1 MAASKPSSDFEAP
14 SLGQSIIVE
23 LGLGAIGLALIV
35 VSGHAFSSAFR
46 APIQPVAAVLVG
58 LLLGGL
64 LGGTFGLVMVQP
76 ATAARVRPFLSRF
89 TSATPTVP
97 NLALI
102 GLAAALGEETLFR
115 AAIQPVAG
123 ILVAAI
129 LFTLAHSAIADLRHV
144 TPGKLGYVALA
155 FGMGLLLG
163 ILYDRVGI
171 AASMGTHAAF
181 DFMAL
186 MVIRPL
192 LLERMGSPTGAS
204 SRP

>member
-1 MAASKPSSDFEAP
+1 MAASKPGTDFEAP

-35 VSGHAFSSAFR
+35 VSGHAISTAFQ
-46 APIQPVAAVLVG
+46 APVQPVAALLAGLV
-58 LLLGGL
+58 LGGL
-64 LGGTFGLVMVQP
+64 LGGAFGLAMVHP
-76 ATAARVRPFLSRF
+76 AITARVRPFLSRF
-89 TSATPTVP
+89 TSAAPTVP

-102 GLAAALGEETLFR
+102 GIAAALGEETLFR
-115 AAIQPVAG
+115 AAIQPIAG
-123 ILVAAI
+123 IAVAAV
-129 LFTLAHSAIADLRHV
+129 LFTLAHSVIADLRHL

-155 FGMGLLLG
+155 FGMGIVLG
-163 ILYDRVGI
+163 VLYDRVGI

-192 LLERMGSPTGAS
+192 LLLRNDVPTVTTARS
-204 SRP
+204 